1 MRIAA
6 IILVG
11 MMAMTAPAVA
21 QRAATG
27 ALGDPFVENF
37 TSFDGERWQLS
48 DRYPPENMFSAV
60 WAPAQAAFTPDG
72 LVITLE
78 PTVQPNAPKP
88 YKSAE
93 LSSHEEF
100 RYGYYEARLR
110 AVRGGGIVSGF
121 FTFALPTGPNTEN
134 EIDMEIIGR
143 APTQIELTYHV
154 NGHHIRQITPL
165 GFDASEGFHT
175 YAFDWRRDSIRWY
188 IDNRL
193 VHTSRAHVRE
203 LNRPHQI
210 FTSLW
215 NSVRMPIW
223 LGPYDASAGAHTM
236 TVACIAH
243 APRYSGRALCSARAE
258 D

>member
-1 MRIAA
+1 MAA
-6 IILVG
+6 
-11 MMAMTAPAVA
+11 TPAQA
-21 QRAATG
+21 QRANG
-27 ALGDPFVENF
+27 PLGDAFVEHF
-37 TSFDGERWQLS
+37 TAFDGERWQLS
-48 DRYPPENMFSAV
+48 DRFPPEDLFSAV

-78 PTVQPNAPKP
+78 PTREPDAPKP

-93 LSSHEEF
+93 ISSHGEF
-100 RYGYYEARLR
+100 RYGYFETRMR
-110 AVRGGGIVSGF
+110 AVHGGGIVSGF

-134 EIDMEIIGR
+134 EIDMELTGNAI
-143 APTQIELTYHV
+143 TQIELTYHV
-154 NGHHIRQITPL
+154 NGRHIREIVPL
-165 GFDASEGFHT
+165 GFDASEDFHT

-193 VHTSRAHVRE
+193 VHTSRSHVRE

-215 NSVRMPIW
+215 NSVRMPRW
-223 LGPYDASAGAHTM
+223 LGPYDASAGPHTM
-236 TVACIAH
+236 TVACMAH
-243 APRYSGRALCSARAE
+243 APRYSGRALCSARGQ

>member
-1 MRIAA
+1 MRIVA
-6 IILVG
+6 IALVG
-11 MMAMTAPAVA
+11 MLAMGAPALA
-21 QRAATG
+21 QRAAPAAIG
-27 ALGDPFVENF
+27 SPFVEHF
-37 TSFDGERWQLS
+37 PAFDGERWQLS
-48 DRYPPENMFSAV
+48 DRSPSETIFSAV

-78 PTVQPNAPKP
+78 PTIRPDAPKP

-110 AVRGGGIVSGF
+110 AVRGGGIVSAF
-121 FTFALPTGPNTEN
+121 FTFAMPTGPNTQN
-134 EIDMEIIGR
+134 EIDMEITGN

-154 NGHHIRQITPL
+154 NGQHIRSITPL
-165 GFDASEGFHT
+165 GFDASEGLHT

-223 LGPYDASAGAHTM
+223 LGPYDASAGTHTM
-236 TVACIAH
+236 TVACVAH
-243 APRYSGRALCSARAE
+243 APRYSGRALCSAGAE

>member
-6 IILVG
+6 IVLLGV
-11 MMAMTAPAVA
+11 MAMAPAAA
-21 QRAATG
+21 QRAAP
-27 ALGDPFVENF
+27 APLGDPFVEHF
-37 TSFDGERWQLS
+37 TTFDGERWQLS

-72 LVITLE
+72 MVITLE
-78 PTVQPNAPKP
+78 PTVEPNAPKP

-93 LSSHEEF
+93 LSSHGEF
-100 RYGYYEARLR
+100 RYGYYETRMR

-121 FTFALPTGPNTEN
+121 FTFAMPAGPHTEN
-134 EIDMEIIGR
+134 EIDMEITGN
-143 APTQIELTYHV
+143 APAQIELTYHV
-154 NGHHIRQITPL
+154 NGQHIRSITPL
-165 GFDASEGFHT
+165 GFDSSEGFHT

-223 LGPYDASAGAHTM
+223 LGPYDASAGPHTM
-236 TVACIAH
+236 AVSCIAH
-243 APRYSGRALCSARAE
+243 APRYSGRALCSAGGE